1 MLYIIIILIVINT
14 IISIISLTKNIS
26 EGKITER
33 LGKLETSTT
42 KNLADFL

>member
-33 LGKLETSTT
+33 LGKL
-42 KNLADFL
+42 